1 MIKRNL
7 LLSII
12 IFSTLLFLTSV
23 IKNETKLL
31 EKDIEKYEIAIADK
45 EKDLFES
52 QLDFYYLSTPKNL
65 TQKMKLLS
73 DEEYFHM
80 DYSNIYLSFKSFI
93 YQQKK
98 ISKK

>member
-1 MIKRNL
+1 MSSTFEQR
-7 LLSII
+7 STGII

-52 QLDFYYLSTPKNL
+52 QLDFYYISLQMVYFVYRWMT
-65 TQKMKLLS
+65 
-73 DEEYFHM
+73 DEP
-80 DYSNIYLSFKSFI
+80 
-93 YQQKK
+93 
-98 ISKK
+98 